1 MEVNYLDES
10 IELNNPYLVEGFP
23 GIGLVAK
30 IAADHIVRQLD
41 MDLYAEI
48 YSDQTSSVT
57 VFDGDGALRS
67 AIRIYA
73 SEEENLLVLKS
84 DAPVSS
90 DASSL
95 MQELNE
101 WMQKNGIRPLYQLG
115 VPVNQK
121 PQNPEVKGVYTGS
134 AEKTVRNAG
143 LKEPDGFGIVAG
155 PTGGLLE
162 RALEM
167 EIDAVGLMVESDPQ
181 FPDPLAAKKLIDQG
195 VKPITGVDIDTQQ
208 LKDSAEEIR
217 ERKKQLAQQIQE
229 AEDHEKSQAHPSEMY
244 V

>member
-1 MEVNYLDES
+1 MEVNYLEEDIDLED
-10 IELNNPYLVEGFP
+10 PYLVEGFP

-48 YSDQTSSVT
+48 YSEETSSVT
-57 VFDGDGALRS
+57 VFDGDGSLRS
-67 AIRIYA
+67 AVRVYA
-73 SEEENLLVLKS
+73 SEKENLLVLKS

-90 DASSL
+90 DASEL
-95 MQELNE
+95 MQDLNE
-101 WMQKNGIRPLYQLG
+101 WMQEEGIQPVYQLG

-121 PQNPEVKGVYTGS
+121 PQEPKVKGVYTGD
-134 AEKTVRNAG
+134 AEKTVKNTG
-143 LKEPDGFGIVAG
+143 LQEPDGFGIVAG

-167 EIDAVGLMVESDPQ
+167 DLGAVGLTVEADPQ

-195 VKPITGVDIDTQQ
+195 VKPITGIEIDTRE
-208 LKDSAEEIR
+208 LKESAEEIR

-229 AEDHEKSQAHPSEMY
+229 AEDHEKSQAYPSEMY